1 MDREYLTEP
10 KKALM
15 EEVHDLRE
23 TIFMLVKACESENLT
38 AIAAAIEQARKQH
51 PSLFRKRDDV

>member
-1 MDREYLTEP
+1 
-10 KKALM
+10 M